1 MKIKEIAAIIES
13 FAPLSLQES
22 YDNAGLTLGNP
33 EQEITQA
40 LLCLDVTEAVIDEA
54 LGCGANLIISHHP
67 LIFSGLKTIT
77 GRTYVE
83 RVVHKAIKHD
93 IALYA
98 AHTNLDSIQQGVNS
112 IICQKLGLENY
123 KILKPLKGELRKLV
137 TFVPH
142 DHAQNVRLALFEA
155 GAGHIGEYD
164 QCSYNIEGQGTFRG
178 SNSTNPFVGEKGVL
192 HFENETRIETIYP
205 AFLQSKI
212 IAALLQIHP
221 YEEVAYDIY
230 PLENKYENV
239 GAGMVGNLPTPINI
253 HDYLQQLCTTFN
265 VPIIRHTKLV
275 HSQVQ
280 RVAVCGGAG
289 SFLLKD
295 AIQAKAQLFISA
307 DFKYHQFFDAE
318 QAIVIADLGHYE
330 TEQFTIQLFYDFL
343 MQKLPNFACR
353 ISEVNTNPVNY
364 FIGLDK

>member
-112 IICQKLGLENY
+112 IIA
-123 KILKPLKGELRKLV
+123 RSW
-137 TFVPH
+137 
-142 DHAQNVRLALFEA
+142 DW
-155 GAGHIGEYD
+155 
-164 QCSYNIEGQGTFRG
+164 
-178 SNSTNPFVGEKGVL
+178 
-192 HFENETRIETIYP
+192 
-205 AFLQSKI
+205 KI
-212 IAALLQIHP
+212 IR
-221 YEEVAYDIY
+221 
-230 PLENKYENV
+230 
-239 GAGMVGNLPTPINI
+239 
-253 HDYLQQLCTTFN
+253 F
-265 VPIIRHTKLV
+265 
-275 HSQVQ
+275 
-280 RVAVCGGAG
+280 
-289 SFLLKD
+289 
-295 AIQAKAQLFISA
+295 
-307 DFKYHQFFDAE
+307 
-318 QAIVIADLGHYE
+318 
-330 TEQFTIQLFYDFL
+330 
-343 MQKLPNFACR
+343 
-353 ISEVNTNPVNY
+353 
-364 FIGLDK
+364 